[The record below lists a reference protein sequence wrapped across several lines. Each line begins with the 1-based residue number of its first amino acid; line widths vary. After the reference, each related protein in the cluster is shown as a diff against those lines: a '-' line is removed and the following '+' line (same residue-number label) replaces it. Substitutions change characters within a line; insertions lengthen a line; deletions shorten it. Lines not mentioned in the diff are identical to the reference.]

1 MKKIFPPITILAL
14 LALLVPGCTYE
25 SPAQDSWDGGVDCN
39 NNTNP
44 RLGKWRM
51 NSSPR
56 VLSNGSL
63 SESEWLLASN
73 FFWRDPYPTA
83 TNEDPPNM
91 IGGWIS
97 MEIENAETT
106 SIPYIDEGWLQTGCP
121 EGQSSECAALG
132 FPNGGYTTDCNGSPN
147 CDCSGNRCGSLTV
160 LVSSEDGI
168 IVEGAAFHVVFRIRD
183 RCGAASNEYNTYTRG
198 RYVVGSGLVD
208 VTAETKA
215 ILDGLNPN

>member
-1 MKKIFPPITILAL
+1 
-14 LALLVPGCTYE
+14 
-25 SPAQDSWDGGVDCN
+25 
-39 NNTNP
+39 
-44 RLGKWRM
+44 
-51 NSSPR
+51 
-56 VLSNGSL
+56 
-63 SESEWLLASN
+63 
-73 FFWRDPYPTA
+73 
-83 TNEDPPNM
+83 M

-183 RCGAASNEYNTYTRG
+183 RCGAASTNEYNTYTRG